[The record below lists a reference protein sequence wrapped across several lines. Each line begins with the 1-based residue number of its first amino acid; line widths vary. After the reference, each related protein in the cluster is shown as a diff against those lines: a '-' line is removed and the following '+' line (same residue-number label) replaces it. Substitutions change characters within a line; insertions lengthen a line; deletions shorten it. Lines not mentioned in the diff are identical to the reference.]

1 MGERKVR
8 QCAPALHHRRQ
19 YRSPHASL
27 STAPPW
33 LGTSNRRGRHCA
45 PTLDPACQER
55 VRQAYAEIGTV
66 KHTAQRL
73 GISKDSV
80 RKVVRG

>member
-1 MGERKVR
+1 MCSCSSLQITIQIATRFGFHRTTVARYLKQAGEMLRIN
-8 QCAPALHHRRQ
+8 PA
-19 YRSPHASL
+19 
-27 STAPPW
+27 
-33 LGTSNRRGRHCA
+33 
-45 PTLDPACQER
+45 DPAFQGR